1 MYSSSGKF
9 PEPCMESE
17 NQSHVS
23 LNCGL
28 ASPPSWKRGVQHLI
42 RALCSPELGGGW
54 LCEYALPPV
63 QEGSNLHGRA
73 RAGRAVPRFF
83 LIQYAAYFL
92 FIMLTWESC

>member
-1 MYSSSGKF
+1 MYSPSGKF
-9 PEPCMESE
+9 AEARMESE
-17 NQSHVS
+17 NRNHVS

-28 ASPPSWKRGVQHLI
+28 ASPPAWKRGVQHLI

-83 LIQYAAYFL
+83 SF
-92 FIMLTWESC
+92 FKFNMLHIFCSLS